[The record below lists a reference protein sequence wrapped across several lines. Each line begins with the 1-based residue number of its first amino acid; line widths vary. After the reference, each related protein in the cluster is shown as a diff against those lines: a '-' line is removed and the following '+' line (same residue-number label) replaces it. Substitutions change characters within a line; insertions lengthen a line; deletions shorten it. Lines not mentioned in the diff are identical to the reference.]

1 MGVFSR
7 MMARMVFLAPL
18 ALPLAAR
25 AQSLPV
31 VNVNNEIGLAADV
44 MLQNRSVNYLPGNGP
59 NTELSGWQPGLD
71 AKASVMKDLFG
82 IS

>member
-44 MLQNRSVNYLPGNGP
+44 MLQDQGYDHLSGGGASAEY
-59 NTELSGWQPGLD
+59 SGWQPGLD